1 VSSREPVSTRS
12 LLDKLGVR
20 QNARIH
26 LVGDFSLDFRALLR
40 ERTHELTDG
49 EPNPS
54 APADLVFLT
63 ADSHAELAP
72 LARLRHAIVPNGA
85 VWVVSR
91 KGKLATLRDVE
102 VIEGALDAGF
112 VDNKV
117 VSFSETQTA
126 LRLVIRLRDR
136 PPRAPTPDTTT
147 GGDAE
152 SV

>member
-1 VSSREPVSTRS
+1 VSNSEQVSTRP

-20 QNARIH
+20 PNSRVH
-26 LVGDFSLDFRALLR
+26 LMGDFEPEFRRLLA
-40 ERTHELTDG
+40 ERTADVRDG
-49 EPNPS
+49 EPS
-54 APADLVFLT
+54 DAAAADLVFVT

-72 LARLRHAIVPNGA
+72 LAKLRRAIVANGA